1 MNKVKR
7 GKYMRKRGISLIVLI
22 VTIIVIIILA
32 AVVILTLSKNNPIES
47 AKKATYMQD
56 VNNIQDSINM
66 LFSKKR
72 ESEYLS
78 GKLSDFE
85 IDEKLIQKYN
95 DVLYVKNNKVCLDY
109 IATIENGKVY
119 KSYSKMVDNLKDN
132 LEICYDGLK
141 ACNKVTNFSFDDGLN
156 GWGQR
161 TQAGNTTEIKNENG
175 NNYLYIELHVSSG
188 NTQYV
193 YQEPTVTSEYNSK
206 IYFFAKYR
214 NRYVQNEEN
223 YKINTPITL
232 SRGGMG
238 YDQNVLLK
246 QNYLSAYNKGWQSI
260 SCMRSVLEPHGNKR
274 VHVHFGGGAGNLTTY
289 EYTIDIDDVY
299 MINLTEIFGAGNEP
313 SKAEMDAIFEKFV

>member
-1 MNKVKR
+1 MNKSK
-7 GKYMRKRGISLIVLI
+7 GISLIVLI
-22 VTIIVIIILA
+22 VTIIVVIILA
-32 AVVILTLSKNNPIES
+32 AVVVLTLSKNNPIES

-141 ACNKVTNFSFDDGLN
+141 ACNKVENPYFNDEIN
-156 GWGQR
+156 GYTITYNNVG
-161 TQAGNTTEIKNENG
+161 IKIEVKNDNNNKYLHITLLDNG
-175 NNYLYIELHVSSG
+175 KTGYIDTKIEA
-188 NTQYV
+188 NA
-193 YQEPTVTSEYNSK
+193 YNDK
-206 IYFFAKYR
+206 IYTNIKYR
-214 NRYVQNEEN
+214 NSYNESNENNKINSAIIRTKTAKGYANLLLSSQNYINSYNNGWQVTSDIRTVMEN
-223 YKINTPITL
+223 YETLITTL
-232 SRGGMG
+232 RIGG
-238 YDQNVLLK
+238 NE
-246 QNYLSAYNKGWQSI
+246 AQS
-260 SCMRSVLEPHGNKR
+260 SSQD
-274 VHVHFGGGAGNLTTY
+274 
-289 EYTIDIDDVY
+289 YTIDIDDVY